1 MRSHAVTVALTATV
15 LASSA
20 LSAPRA
26 LIAQQLGT
34 DCTFDTAA
42 RIRMDTVLI
51 RLAAGPRIG
60 NTSELRDEYLNAA
73 AVISAYYEPPAR
85 LEVPLWARTFGG
97 RASRPELKTTDAGYG
112 FDGEMRFQ
120 LDSAGRLV
128 GDSVHIE
135 TLHLDFAVSVV
146 AAVLRADSAHG
157 FAPPSRLLRRHHSM
171 IQLHFAGEPEDGYPG
186 AMLLRVVVPAV
197 RIDKA
202 PEMQSIRRINY
213 PGDLL
218 RAHMGGRIV
227 LQFVITQ
234 DGSPDLGTLSVVQGE
249 FRDFALVAI
258 DAVGTAR
265 FTPAKIGS
273 CRLSTLVRMPFDFK
287 LRQ

>member
-1 MRSHAVTVALTATV
+1 MRALCLTV
-15 LASSA
+15 LLLCAA
-20 LSAPRA
+20 QPLSA
-26 LIAQQLGT
+26 QQYAEP
-34 DCTFDTAA
+34 DCPFDTAA
-42 RIRMDTVLI
+42 RTRMDTVLI

-60 NTSELRDEYLNAA
+60 NTPELRDEYLNAA
-73 AVISAYYEPPAR
+73 AVISVYYQPPAQIV
-85 LEVPLWARTFGG
+85 VPLWARTFGG
-97 RASRPELKTTDAGYG
+97 RKIKSDVQTTDPGFG
-112 FDGEMRFQ
+112 FDGDVRFQ

-135 TLHLDFAVSVV
+135 TLHLDFAESVV

-157 FAPPSRLLRRHHSM
+157 FTPPSRLLRRHHSM
-171 IQLHFAGEPEDGYPG
+171 IQLHFAGEPEDGHPG

-213 PGDLL
+213 PDGLS

-258 DAVGTAR
+258 DAVSTAR

-273 CRLSTLVRMPFDFK
+273 CRLSTLVRLPFDFK
-287 LRQ
+287 LGQ